1 MICVCELDDAVT
13 IGIAPPDPPVMV
25 KDGFVVDGTPKFVPI
40 KVNDPCPPAV
50 RGKHDGNMLVIV
62 GG

>member
-13 IGIAPPDPPVMV
+13 IGMAAVPPLIV
-25 KDGFVVDGTPKFVPI
+25 KDGFVVDGTPKFVPV
-40 KVNDPCPPAV
+40 KVNLPCPPAV
-50 RGKHDGNMLVIV
+50 RGKHDGDMLVIV